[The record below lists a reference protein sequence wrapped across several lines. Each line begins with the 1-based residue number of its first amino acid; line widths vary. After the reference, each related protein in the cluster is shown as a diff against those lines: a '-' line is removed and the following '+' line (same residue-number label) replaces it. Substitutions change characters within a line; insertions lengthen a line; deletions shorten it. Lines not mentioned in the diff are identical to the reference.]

1 MKISVTFTDNVLEV
15 RKEGE
20 GSQAEIWQKK
30 FDDFELKK
38 NVSTG
43 LTVEN
48 KKLRKILFWQPFGE
62 NILMVYTRS
71 GEVKASYAPSRG
83 AYLRVLERMCN
94 VQHISLTKDGLSLQ
108 LQVGVVD
115 DGTFTFE
122 AAVLVIGERARQPFD
137 IPVSKKTLAGVKDDD
152 PFFIRKFHISM
163 DELTRT
169 MEETSSRFDI
179 ALKVNGMDVTF
190 PVKIE
195 VPDENTKYQHVP
207 MISFFYKNDAVQI
220 KHTGVGNVLFVCRP
234 LEEVEKTASFRFWE
248 SDAVSGRLYRKG
260 KEEKKKSSL
269 KVSLFY
275 EKFCQKAEEG
285 TFEIFDM
292 AWKRNPKGAYFI
304 ISGDS
309 PDYERIKNHPNVV
322 KQYSRKYYE
331 LLFRANAYISTETP
345 FHLNVIRSNNKYYRR
360 SIAENTF
367 VFLQHGVTY
376 MKCHGPNSPFLAG
389 REMEPDYIVVNSEKE
404 KEAVHRMMGIDNSRI
419 LKTGMAIF
427 SKLEYKH
434 LNQDSDDI
442 AVIMLTWKPYEDN
455 MEDFTKSTY
464 YQNTLAIYNM
474 LRKFLPAEKIRVV
487 IHPKTG
493 AHLEK
498 TELAPSIWKKPIS
511 EVLSIAKL
519 LITDYSSV
527 CYNSFYQGGGVV
539 FFQEDLEFYE
549 KENGRLIPKDD
560 EYIGKRAFSLPE
572 LDAILEE
579 GCRDGKIDLDS
590 FRTEEFERR
599 YQLIN
604 EFSDGK
610 NMERLCEKLKE
621 LGLI

>member
-1 MKISVTFTDNVLEV
+1 MKISVTFVDNVLEV

-20 GSQAEIWQKK
+20 GLQAESWQKK
-30 FDDFELKK
+30 LDDFELKK
-38 NVSTG
+38 NISTG
-43 LTVEN
+43 ITIKD
-48 KKLRKILFWQPFGE
+48 KKQRKILFWRPIEE
-62 NILMVYTRS
+62 NILMVYTRG

-94 VQHISLTKDGLSLQ
+94 VQHISLTRSGLSLQ

-115 DGTFTFE
+115 RGDFTFAD
-122 AAVLVIGERARQPFD
+122 AALMIGGRICQPFD
-137 IPVSKKTLAGVKDDD
+137 IPVSKKSLDKVKDND
-152 PFFIRKFHISM
+152 PFFIRKFHFTM
-163 DELTRT
+163 DEMTKE

-195 VPDENTKYQHVP
+195 VPDENIKYQHVP
-207 MISFFYKNDAVQI
+207 MISFYYKDQAVQI

-234 LEEVEKTASFRFWE
+234 MEEAEKKSAFRFWE
-248 SDAVSGRLYRKG
+248 SNLVAGWLYRKG
-260 KEEKKKSSL
+260 KKEKERSSQ
-269 KVSLFY
+269 KVNLFY

-304 ISGDS
+304 INGDS
-309 PDYERIKNHPNVV
+309 PDYQRIKNHPNVI

-345 FHLNVIRSNNKYYRR
+345 FHLNIIRSNNKYYRR

-389 REMEPDYIVVNSEKE
+389 REMEPDYIVVNSDKE
-404 KEAVHRMMGIDNSRI
+404 KAAVHRMMGIDNSRI
-419 LKTGMAIF
+419 LKTGMGIF
-427 SKLEYKH
+427 SKLSYKH

-455 MEDFTKSTY
+455 MEDFTKSSY

-474 LRKFLPAEKIRVV
+474 LRKYLPADQIHIV

-493 AHLEK
+493 AHL
-498 TELAPSIWKKPIS
+498 
-511 EVLSIAKL
+511 
-519 LITDYSSV
+519 
-527 CYNSFYQGGGVV
+527 
-539 FFQEDLEFYE
+539 
-549 KENGRLIPKDD
+549 KENNTAALIK
-560 EYIGKRAFSLPE
+560 AVV
-572 LDAILEE
+572 A
-579 GCRDGKIDLDS
+579 
-590 FRTEEFERR
+590 
-599 YQLIN
+599 N
-604 EFSDGK
+604 
-610 NMERLCEKLKE
+610 
-621 LGLI
+621 